1 MDATIVMNVSETILE
16 ATPGRALDFLKGVGK
31 APTVYALLAQ
41 AGYTEEEHARGWKL
55 LLQATGA
62 PGAVGAAAGAGP
74 TAAAQ
79 ATMELDAWDEGGMA
93 RIDAALESRFPEQ
106 HALVFAD
113 GLGPSTGARAVIGV
127 ELLLTRIA
135 ALESG
140 KGRPKASQ
148 KADRAALELLEARGI
163 TRKERARLAALVAQ
177 AQTVEALGPVPDLDT
192 PRREALL
199 SLLGWYRDWA
209 KTAKAVL
216 PKRAQLITVG
226 LAKRR
231 SRKDAAAPPVEP
243 APTPTAPVTAPV
255 ASTPVTPGA
264 PAAAAPA
271 PALA

>member
-1 MDATIVMNVSETILE
+1 MDATNLEANVSETILE

-31 APTVYALLAQ
+31 SPVVYALLAQ

-62 PGAVGAAAGAGP
+62 PGANGAPPANAP

-106 HALVFAD
+106 HAFVFAD
-113 GLGPSTGARAVIGV
+113 GLGPSTGAQAVIGV
-127 ELLLTRIA
+127 DLLLTRIA
-135 ALESG
+135 TLEGG
-140 KGRPKASQ
+140 KGRAKSSH
-148 KADRAALELLEARGI
+148 KADRAALDLLEARGI
-163 TRKERARLAALVAQ
+163 TKHERTRLAALVLQ
-177 AQTVEALGPVPDLDT
+177 AQTVEAPEPTPDLDT

-216 PKRAQLITVG
+216 AKRAHLITLG

-231 SRKDAAAPPVEP
+231 SRKDAPPPVEP
-243 APTPTAPVTAPV
+243 PPAPPAPVLAPPTPVAPAPTP
-255 ASTPVTPGA
+255 
-264 PAAAAPA
+264 AAVS
-271 PALA
+271 